1 MREHSAGAV
10 IFRKTKDGLQYLV
23 VQSVLHHTWG
33 FPKGHLEKGEDTH
46 QAARREVHEETAL
59 RPKFNYD
66 FLHELTYNTEFKTRK
81 TVTFFLAQAEKADQ
95 VRRQLAEIQ
104 AAKWV
109 DFKEGLDTLSYQ
121 GLRDILTKANRY
133 IEEQENKRH

>member
-1 MREHSAGAV
+1 
-10 IFRKTKDGLQYLV
+10 
-23 VQSVLHHTWG
+23 VQGW
-33 FPKGHLEKGEDTH
+33 E
-46 QAARREVHEETAL
+46 REVHEETAL
-59 RPKFNYD
+59 RPKFNCD

-104 AAKWV
+104 AANWV

-133 IEEQENKRH
+133 LEEQEHKHC